1 MIDVK
6 NMTSEEREK
15 LRKQLVA
22 EELEEKKAN

>member
-6 NMTSEEREK
+6 NMTAEEREK